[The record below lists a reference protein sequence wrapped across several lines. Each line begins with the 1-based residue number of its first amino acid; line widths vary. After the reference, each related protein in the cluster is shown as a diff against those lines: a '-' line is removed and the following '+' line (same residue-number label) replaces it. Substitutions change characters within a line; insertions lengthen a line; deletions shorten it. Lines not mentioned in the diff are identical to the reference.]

1 MIALPESS
9 IPARPAAVVGG
20 LALFA
25 HLDEIRAEAAE
36 AVEYAFDGISTKKI
50 ASAGVPGCSRQAVGR
65 AINGA
70 ETNPVYRIA
79 LFLIV
84 LRRLGVSR
92 PRARQ
97 GWERMKAVGDRL
109 FERLWPEED
118 PLPLRDALDADA
130 EEDVQDDLPRLRASN
145 GCVDSA
151 RELVR
156 KKERQIVRARITIMS
171 VERWL
176 TTR

>member
-1 MIALPESS
+1 MTGGNS
-9 IPARPAAVVGG
+9 IPAQPGAVVGG
-20 LALFA
+20 LAFFA

-36 AVEYAFDGISTKKI
+36 AVAAAFDGVSSKKI
-50 ASAGVPGCSRQAVGR
+50 GSARVPGCSRQAVGR
-65 AINGA
+65 AIGGA

-84 LRRLGVSR
+84 LRRLGVSK
-92 PRARQ
+92 PRARES
-97 GWERMKAVGDRL
+97 WERMKAVIDRL
-109 FERLWPEED
+109 IDRLWPEGD
-118 PLPLRDALDADA
+118 HLPVGEALAADA